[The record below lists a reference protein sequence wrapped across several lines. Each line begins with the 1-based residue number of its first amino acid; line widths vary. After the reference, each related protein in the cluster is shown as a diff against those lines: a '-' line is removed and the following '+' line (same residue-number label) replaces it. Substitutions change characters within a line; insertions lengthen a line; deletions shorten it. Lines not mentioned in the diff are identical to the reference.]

1 MDFSQLIQQE
11 LPRMTKTEHAVASY
25 FDSHMQEFAFSTL
38 EAIADSAGTSTTSVI
53 RFCRRL
59 GFSGYK
65 EFQRSLQE
73 AVRVQLD
80 LPDKVE
86 RTIRFSVQDSLLQ
99 QVIQDGLGNVE
110 RTFQDLS
117 PEALSGAAERISRAG
132 RVFTYG
138 LRESLALAHYAMTR
152 FIPLRDRVQLLDVGY
167 NGFWE
172 SLLDLNSRDVVIY
185 FLFHRYTAQSRRI
198 LPLLKEQGA
207 QVILITSPPYHNI
220 LRNKAKGTRNNNGK
234 NYRMSARDGVEYYSE
249 NNNDLGNF
257 EEYADFL
264 DAFKSIMAKAYRK
277 LRNKKYATVII
288 SDFTINKKEVCVQAD
303 IVRLMQEIG
312 FTFAGTTV
320 LIQPVKPLYPFGYPY
335 AYKINH
341 HHQNLITFR
350 KSEDE

>member
-73 AVRVQLD
+73 AIRVQLD

-117 PEALSGAAERISRAG
+117 PEALSGAAERISRAA
-132 RVFTYG
+132 
-138 LRESLALAHYAMTR
+138 SSSA
-152 FIPLRDRVQLLDVGY
+152 
-167 NGFWE
+167 
-172 SLLDLNSRDVVIY
+172 
-185 FLFHRYTAQSRRI
+185 
-198 LPLLKEQGA
+198 
-207 QVILITSPPYHNI
+207 
-220 LRNKAKGTRNNNGK
+220 
-234 NYRMSARDGVEYYSE
+234 SARGARETGVSP
-249 NNNDLGNF
+249 
-257 EEYADFL
+257 
-264 DAFKSIMAKAYRK
+264 RK
-277 LRNKKYATVII
+277 MSCPSSSR
-288 SDFTINKKEVCVQAD
+288 S
-303 IVRLMQEIG
+303 
-312 FTFAGTTV
+312 
-320 LIQPVKPLYPFGYPY
+320 
-335 AYKINH
+335 
-341 HHQNLITFR
+341 
-350 KSEDE
+350 